1 MMFWRRD
8 VQLEIEVGFMMFH
21 DFGDGGGFT
30 SCAFFDMLQY
40 LSSNLSQDPLQA
52 LPGVVILAGTKGQTA
67 WYSWQRSATC

>member
-67 WYSWQRSATC
+67 RYS